1 MWLYFKESLFYVWEY
16 FSFYLTISMIISAWS
31 FYVVLKTDY
40 PTPRGLLY
48 FNIIMSIIV
57 TILWFICYLMDPGY
71 IISIFNK

>member
-1 MWLYFKESLFYVWEY
+1 
-16 FSFYLTISMIISAWS
+16 MIISAWS

-71 IISIFNK
+71 IISFFNK